1 MTALLLLALLLTGVP
16 LGIAFTWIVFLNK
29 EAWAFD
35 WVSMPSTVFYALQSF
50 PLLAI
55 PLFILGGELMN
66 RGGIVKTLIE
76 LSDTLLAKVR
86 APMGHVMVAAS
97 TMMGLMT
104 GSSLAT
110 VAAIGRAVGPEMLR
124 RGYPAGY
131 VGALNAASGL
141 LGVLLPPSIP
151 VILYGA
157 AVGVSITEL
166 FVASVLPACVVI
178 LLYMLTHSIL
188 ARRVLKDG
196 MEQHEASDGSGIILN
211 KKSFRRVLMAALPAL
226 VLPVIIL
233 GGIYT
238 GAFTPTEAAAV
249 AVFYAVALAM
259 CKRMMSLST
268 FKEVLLRACLT
279 SSAVLFV
286 IGFTSIFSKAMIFEQ
301 VPQQIAAWATNFTD
315 SPILFL
321 LMVNLALLVI
331 GMFIEITVGTIL
343 MGPLL
348 APAAAQFG
356 IDPVHF
362 GLIVVFNLEIG
373 ILTPPLATNIFV
385 AAQANKIPVVQIF
398 RHIGWF
404 LMVLLFVLGMITYW
418 SDFVMW
424 YRLF

>member
-16 LGIAFTWIVFLNK
+16 LGIAFTWVVFVNK

-55 PLFILGGELMN
+55 PLFIFGGELMN
-66 RGGIVKTLIE
+66 RGGIVKTMIE

-86 APMGHVMVAAS
+86 APMGHVMVVAS

-131 VGALNAASGL
+131 VGALNAATGL

-151 VILYGA
+151 LILYGA

-166 FVASVLPACVVI
+166 FIASALPACVVI
-178 LLYMLTHSIL
+178 VLYMLTHSLL
-188 ARRVLKDG
+188 ARRVLANG
-196 MEQHEASDGSGIILN
+196 MEIQGVPVESGKALV
-211 KKSFRRVLMAALPAL
+211 KKSVRRVFMAALPAL
-226 VLPVIIL
+226 VLPAIIL
-233 GGIYT
+233 GGIYS
-238 GAFTPTEAAAV
+238 GLFTPTEAAAV
-249 AVFYAVALAM
+249 AVFYALALAV
-259 CKRMMSLST
+259 CKKMMPVSV

-286 IGFTSIFSKAMIFEQ
+286 IGFTSIFSRAMIFEQ
-301 VPQQIAAWATNFTD
+301 VPQQIAAWATSFTD
-315 SPILFL
+315 SPLLFL
-321 LMVNLALLVI
+321 LLVNLALLVI
-331 GMFIEITVGTIL
+331 GMFIEITVGVIL

-348 APAAAQFG
+348 APAAMQFG

-404 LMVLLFVLGMITYW
+404 LAVLLLVLGMLTYW
-418 SDFVMW
+418 TDFVMW